1 MQLENLSALYLYLDN
16 LVIQDV
22 NDDELF
28 ASSYIRGFISLASG
42 QYGDESQALTPML
55 SNDISEKIKKAR
67 TELTPQDREIVK
79 QYWLKLSSFFN

>member
-16 LVIQDV
+16 LVTQDV

-28 ASSYIRGFISLASG
+28 ASSYIRGFISLASS
-42 QYGDESQALTPML
+42 QYGDESQGLTSML
-55 SNDISEKIKKAR
+55 SNDISEQIKNAR